1 VTARRCSEGDEEW
14 ASEARKLVEGGAADS
29 YPEEEVTRKVAVG
42 NRPRSTL
49 YLPLIHNWIDT
60 RSSRP
65 PC

>member
-1 VTARRCSEGDEEW
+1 VTARRCLEGDEEW
-14 ASEARKLVEGGAADS
+14 ASKAHRPVKGGAADS

-42 NRPRSTL
+42 NRPRSAL
-49 YLPLIHNWIDT
+49 YLPLIRNWIDT